1 MLYTMFRTG
10 SEYHEYKEIRFMT
23 HNLGEKL
30 KSLRKKYDLTQEQ
43 LAEKL
48 GVSFQAVSKWET
60 NAAAPDISML
70 PVLAN
75 FYRVTIDELLGV
87 DIMRAGE
94 KIEQYKLEIYRLLGE
109 WKLVEAVD
117 EARRACSEFPAGDD
131 LRFLLAHTLEQAQN
145 VMRTK
150 DENLAEAIGIL
161 QKILETST
169 DTRLRLSCHAKLARL
184 CQSGGNA
191 EKALEYADQLPGLSS
206 TSPCTILK
214 IGLKQGADRISYV
227 KNCISQFYSWI
238 ETGVQSVCGI
248 WPYEYSDALTPEDK
262 IALLDSMLALQSV
275 VYGDELLAGN
285 MNAVQYTYTKATLYC
300 RIGNIDAAL
309 AELEKAVVY
318 AEKFDTYN
326 ESATY
331 TSPMQ
336 YGCKTLPR
344 SHWSQSAFDD
354 LHDEF
359 YDSGKEKYTVLHGN
373 VRFEAIAEQVRN
385 SVSK

>member
-1 MLYTMFRTG
+1 
-10 SEYHEYKEIRFMT
+10 MT

-60 NAAAPDISML
+60 NAAPDISML

-191 EKALEYADQLPGLSS
+191 EKALEYAGQLPGLSS

-248 WPYEYSDALTPEDK
+248 WPYEYSDALTAEEQIK
-262 IALLDSMLALQSV
+262 MLDSMLALQSV
-275 VYGDELLAGN
+275 VFGDDLLAQN
-285 MNAVQYTYTKATLYC
+285 MTAMQFAYTKAALYC
-300 RIGNIDAAL
+300 RLGNADAAL
-309 AELEKAVVY
+309 GALNDAVTC
-318 AEKFDTYN
+318 ADKFAAYD
-326 ESATY
+326 EHAAY

-336 YGCKTLPR
+336 YGCETLPR

-354 LHDEF
+354 L
-359 YDSGKEKYTVLHGN
+359 YDALFESGKESYTALHGDP
-373 VRFEAIAEQVRN
+373 RFEKIAERVRDRI
-385 SVSK
+385 SK